1 MRLGGLCFYTSKP
14 SEKHERCYESH
25 LMSCIRII
33 WFHFFTLSRDMAVA
47 LHQGKSMTDDKSLR
61 VKDSSL
67 LKVVCRV
74 WAYYYVIQAFFF
86 FVLYY
91 ITGPLQGI
99 EAADLGF
106 RIHIGYCSTV
116 YTRAWNLTTITYL
129 LRGKLVLMGSFGK
142 YMVFETNFMK
152 SENQLLM

>member
-86 FVLYY
+86 FGLYRE
-91 ITGPLQGI
+91 LR
-99 EAADLGF
+99 L
-106 RIHIGYCSTV
+106 RISDSESTLV
-116 YTRAWNLTTITYL
+116 VALLYTQ
-129 LRGKLVLMGSFGK
+129 
-142 YMVFETNFMK
+142 E
-152 SENQLLM
+152 